1 MSTNRDRWAVDARG
15 INSLRENMR
24 SLIAWIT
31 DTLTAINAN
40 TGEKLKME

>member
-1 MSTNRDRWAVDARG
+1 MSPNRDRRALDARG

-24 SLIAWIT
+24 SLIARIT
-31 DTLTAINAN
+31 DTPTAINAN